1 MGRPGSGKGAQSK
14 LLAQKL
20 GCKVFSTGGHMREI
34 AKRDSFFGRKI
45 KEIVDSGGLTPYWF
59 ASFVFEEILFSLE
72 GNEKVVFEGIGR
84 KEAEAR
90 LFTEISEWLGR
101 DFIVIYLDVSEKT
114 IIERLKKRRLK
125 EGRVDDNNVQNRLN
139 NYNTDTIHAID
150 FFRSIGK
157 VIDIDGE
164 PSPDAIANLIWE
176 KLSVL

>member
-14 LLAQKL
+14 LLAQRL
-20 GCKVFSTGGHMREI
+20 GCKVFSTGGHMREM
-34 AKRDSFFGRKI
+34 AEKDSFFGRKI
-45 KEIVDSGGLTPYWF
+45 KEIVNSGGLTPYWF
-59 ASFVFEEILFSLE
+59 ASFVFEEVLFSLE
-72 GNEKVVFEGIGR
+72 GDEKVVFEGIGR

-101 DFIVIYLDVSEKT
+101 DFVVICLNVSEET
-114 IIERLKKRRLK
+114 VFERLKKRRLK
-125 EGRVDDNNVQNRLN
+125 EGRVDDNNIQNRLD
-139 NYNTDTIHAID
+139 NYNTDTVPSID

-164 PSPDAIANLIWE
+164 PAPDAIAALIWE